1 MLRSGKVA
9 LMIVEDDANIRFLL
23 ETAAHRSGLFEPV
36 QSADNGQ
43 SAWEALTSASPSHLP
58 DLIVSDLVMPHMTG
72 LELVRAVKHD
82 ERMRNI
88 PIAIITSSDT
98 PRDRDIALAAGAC
111 SFLPKPFGVD
121 ALTRALVGIRE
132 SCVEVTSVAST

>member
-9 LMIVEDDANIRFLL
+9 LLLVEDDANIRFLL
-23 ETAAHRSGLFEPV
+23 ETAARRSGLFEPV

-43 SAWEALTSASPSHLP
+43 TAWDALTATDSSDLP
-58 DLIVSDLVMPHMTG
+58 DLIVTDLIMPHMTG

-88 PIAIITSSDT
+88 PVAIITSSDT
-98 PRDRDIALAAGAC
+98 PSDRDNAMAAGVC
-111 SFLPKPFGVD
+111 SFVAKPYGLEE
-121 ALTRALVGIRE
+121 LTRVLVGIRE
-132 SCVEVTSVAST
+132 ACVEATSAASV